1 MVTTQEILKAAVAL
15 SDSERVELIE
25 ALLASFDPSVSEPD
39 VAVAWRKVAS
49 QRAAELDSGAVPTVS
64 WDEVRQEGERRIDD
78 RSSNGPAPR
87 RS

>member
-1 MVTTQEILKAAVAL
+1 MVTTQEILKAAAAL

-49 QRAAELDSGAVPTVS
+49 QRAAELDSRAVPTVS
-64 WDEVRQEGERRIDD
+64 WDEVSQEGERRIDD
-78 RSSNGPAPR
+78 RSSN
-87 RS
+87 

>member
-1 MVTTQEILKAAVAL
+1 MVTTQEILKAAAAL

-49 QRAAELDSGAVPTVS
+49 QRAAELDSRAVPTVS

-78 RSSNGPAPR
+78 RSSN
-87 RS
+87 

>member
-1 MVTTQEILKAAVAL
+1 MVTTNEILKAAIAL

-39 VAVAWRKVAS
+39 VAVAWRNIAS

-64 WDEVRQEGERRIDD
+64 WDEVRQEGERRIDE
-78 RSSNGPAPR
+78 RSS
-87 RS
+87 S